1 MPLKIDLVQSILQNS
16 KIPKWL
22 KATGKDFSQRE
33 ALEIDSLEEDGTA
46 LNTARNRPPYK
57 FKVYKKVKR
66 RLAEMEELHEWI
78 EKKSEQSDLDDFLDN
93 LESTLNSMT

>member
-1 MPLKIDLVQSILQNS
+1 MPLKTNLVQSILQNS

-22 KATGKDFSQRE
+22 KVTGKDFSQRE

-46 LNTARNRPPYK
+46 LNTAPSRPPYK

-66 RLAEMEELHEWI
+66 RLAEMEELHEWV
-78 EKKSEQSDLDDFLDN
+78 EKKSEQSDLDDFIDN